1 MHDRLRCEASD
12 IARNAESALGF
23 VRQRRRRANGTGI
36 RPCCAQHR
44 DHDPPMHLSTV
55 IVLAGVSLGAA
66 WLFSRRRDRAQRA
79 AQPTAPS
86 VSRADS
92 ASLHALGERLV
103 TLISPAGAERDN
115 ALGDL
120 RAAFVASA
128 QAKPS
133 DERASGGGPRIDEG
147 DDLLWTLRELLDWK
161 LLFFVDW
168 KDRES
173 LVQSVNSIAELWGVA
188 IDWGVEDPES
198 DAFLDQF
205 TVDELMPIAHASLAT
220 QGFALWNWATDGDCY
235 SGWIARASDDEAI
248 MEISRQ
254 VDVAFRTGDQP
265 F

>member
-1 MHDRLRCEASD
+1 
-12 IARNAESALGF
+12 
-23 VRQRRRRANGTGI
+23 
-36 RPCCAQHR
+36 
-44 DHDPPMHLSTV
+44 MHLSTI
-55 IVLAGVSLGAA
+55 IVLAGVSLGAT
-66 WLFSRRRDRAQRA
+66 WLLSRRRVRAQSPVA
-79 AQPTAPS
+79 GASPFTASSVSS
-86 VSRADS
+86 VSRPES
-92 ASLHALGERLV
+92 TSLYALGEHLIM
-103 TLISPAGAERDN
+103 LISPVGAERAAAITDV
-115 ALGDL
+115 
-120 RAAFVASA
+120 RAAFDASA
-128 QAKPS
+128 QAEPD
-133 DERASGGGPRIDEG
+133 DERASGGGPRIDDG
-147 DDLLWTLRELLDWK
+147 NDLLWTLRELLDWK

-235 SGWIARASDDEAI
+235 SGWIARAADSDAV

-254 VDVAFRTGDQP
+254 VGVSFRTGDQP